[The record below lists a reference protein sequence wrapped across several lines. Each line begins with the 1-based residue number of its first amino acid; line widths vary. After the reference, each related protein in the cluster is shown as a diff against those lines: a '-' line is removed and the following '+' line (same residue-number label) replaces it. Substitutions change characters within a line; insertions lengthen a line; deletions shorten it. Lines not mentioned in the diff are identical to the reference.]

1 MEGGINRNFDRA
13 DTANR
18 LWNDLA
24 APLPLAGRMCLGP
37 APMSLITAHNL
48 SLGFGP
54 KTILDEACFT
64 LNARDRVGI
73 VGANGTGKSTLL
85 KILAG
90 QLAPDSGTLTSMRGT
105 RVGYLPQDILE
116 MPQGSLIDTV
126 LAAVP
131 NRDRLAQRQTALE
144 QALEQAAHDDEEQQL
159 DLAEQLSQLH
169 EELLAFEERY
179 GRHQAERILMGLGFR
194 ADAFDRPVSTLSG
207 GWKMR
212 AALAGLLLSGPDL
225 LLLDE
230 PTNHLD
236 LASLLWL
243 DGFLRHS
250 RHALALV
257 SHDRDFLN
265 RQIDRVL
272 SFEPEG
278 LRGYSGNYDDYR
290 RQRAEEEELIAAR
303 VKRQAAQRAATEA
316 FIERFRYKA
325 TKARQVQSRLR
336 QLDKEEVLTVLERRS
351 AISFSFPEVARAGQ
365 DVLSLKGIT
374 KAFGDNVLYRGL
386 DQLVRRGERVA
397 IIGDNGAG
405 KTTLL
410 RIAAGELPQDSGF
423 VTLGHNV
430 RLAYYAQHHT
440 ELLDP
445 GKTILEEIWSLVPDK
460 PQSWVRG
467 VLGAFLFTGDEVDKK
482 IGVLSGGERA
492 RVALARLLVIPSNLI
507 LMDEPTNH
515 LDIDSTDKLIEALKG
530 YGGTLLFVSHNRA
543 FIDALATRVWDVRD
557 GGVKDWPG
565 NLSDYLHH
573 LELTEANAGSP
584 VKAAPTPATSKE
596 SEREKRRQKAEQ
608 RNAINAQL
616 RPLRERRDQC
626 EAEIARLEKEQ
637 AELEPQLA
645 DGALY
650 DDFETARALTAR
662 YEANKLALDEAMT
675 RWADAEEAL
684 AAMEASLR

>member
-1 MEGGINRNFDRA
+1 
-13 DTANR
+13 
-18 LWNDLA
+18 
-24 APLPLAGRMCLGP
+24 
-37 APMSLITAHNL
+37 MSLITAQNL
-48 SLGFGP
+48 SLAFGP
-54 KTILDEACFT
+54 KIILDEASFT
-64 LNARDRVGI
+64 LNARDRVGL
-73 VGANGTGKSTLL
+73 VGPNGTGKSTLL

-90 QLAPDSGTLTSMRGT
+90 AREPDSGTFTSMRGT

-131 NRDRLAQRQTALE
+131 DRARLSQRQAALE
-144 QALEQAAHDDEEQQL
+144 SALAESRDEDEELQL
-159 DLAEQLSQLH
+159 DLATQLTAVH

-194 ADAFDRPVSTLSG
+194 VDAFDRPVSILSG

-236 LASLLWL
+236 LTSLVWL
-243 DGFLRHS
+243 DAFLRRS
-250 RHALALV
+250 PHALMLV

-290 RQRAEEEELIAAR
+290 QQRTEEEEQLAAR
-303 VKRQAAQRAATEA
+303 VKRQTAQRAATEA

-325 TKARQVQSRLR
+325 TKARQVQSRIR
-336 QLDKEEVLTVLERRS
+336 QLDKEEVLTVLERRA
-351 AISFSFPEVARAGQ
+351 AIAFRFPEVARSGQ
-365 DVLSLKGIT
+365 DVLTLQGID
-374 KAFGDNVLYRGL
+374 KAFGSNVVYRDL
-386 DQLVRRGERVA
+386 TQTVRRGERIA
-397 IIGDNGAG
+397 IIGANGAG

-410 RIAAGELPQDSGF
+410 KIVAGELPQDRGE
-423 VTLGHNV
+423 VTCGLNV
-430 RLAYYAQHHT
+430 QMAYYAQHHT

-445 GKTILEEIWSLVPDK
+445 RKTILDEIWSLVPDR

-467 VLGAFLFTGDEVDKK
+467 VLGAFLFTGDDVDKR
-482 IGVLSGGERA
+482 IAVLSGGERA

-515 LDIDSTDKLIEALKG
+515 LDIDSADRLIEALKG

-543 FIDALATRVWDVRD
+543 FIDALATRVWDVQ
-557 GGVKDWPG
+557 GGGIVDWPG

-573 LELTEANAGSP
+573 LEVASAAQGRDATPRSPTSTSTSSDAGKEKETDKERRRREAEA
-584 VKAAPTPATSKE
+584 
-596 SEREKRRQKAEQ
+596 
-608 RNAINAQL
+608 RNAMNAKL
-616 RPLRERRDQC
+616 RPLREARDRC
-626 EAEIARLEKEQ
+626 EKEIAELEKEQ
-637 AELEPQLA
+637 AELEPKLA

-650 DDFETARALTAR
+650 DDFATARALTER
-662 YEANKLALDEAMT
+662 YEGNAQALEDAMA
-675 RWADAEEAL
+675 RWAEAQETLEAL
-684 AAMEASLR
+684 ESALSR

>member
-1 MEGGINRNFDRA
+1 
-13 DTANR
+13 
-18 LWNDLA
+18 
-24 APLPLAGRMCLGP
+24 
-37 APMSLITAHNL
+37 MSLITAQNL
-48 SLGFGP
+48 GLSFGP
-54 KTILDEACFT
+54 KVILDGACFT
-64 LNARDRVGI
+64 LNARDRVGL

-85 KILAG
+85 KVLAG
-90 QLAPDSGTLTSMRGT
+90 QLSPDSGTITSMRAT

-116 MPQGSLIDTV
+116 MPQGALIDAV

-131 NRDRLAQRQTALE
+131 DRDRLCQRQAALE
-144 QALEQAAHDDEEQQL
+144 RALAAADRGDDELQL
-159 DLAEQLSQLH
+159 DLAERLADLH
-169 EELLAFEERY
+169 EEILAFEERY
-179 GRHQAERILMGLGFR
+179 GRHQAERILTGLGFR
-194 ADAFDRPVSTLSG
+194 AAAFEKPVSILSG

-236 LASLLWL
+236 LTSLLWL
-243 DGFLRHS
+243 DGFLRQS
-250 RHALALV
+250 EHALVLV

-272 SFEPEG
+272 AFEREG

-290 RQRAEEEELIAAR
+290 RQRAEEEALIAAR

-336 QLDKEEVLTVLERRS
+336 QLDKEEVLTELEKRD
-351 AISFSFPEVARAGQ
+351 AIAFRFPEVARSGQ
-365 DVLSLKGIT
+365 EVLALDGVGKS
-374 KAFGDNVLYRGL
+374 FGDNVIYRDL
-386 DQLVRRGERVA
+386 RQTVRRGERVA
-397 IIGDNGAG
+397 IVGENGAG

-410 RIAAGELPQDSGF
+410 RIAAGELPRDRGE
-423 VTLGHNV
+423 VRLGHNV

-445 GKTILEEIWSLVPDK
+445 GKTILEEIWALVPDK

-467 VLGAFLFTGDEVDKK
+467 VLGAFLFTGDDVDKK
-482 IGVLSGGERA
+482 IAVLSGGERA

-515 LDIDSTDKLIEALKG
+515 LDIDSTDKLIEALSG

-557 GGVKDWPG
+557 GGIVDWPG

-573 LELTEANAGSP
+573 QEVLAASEARGPQPPPVPGAASP
-584 VKAAPTPATSKE
+584 SKE
-596 SEREKRRQKAEQ
+596 SDRERRRQKAEQ
-608 RNAINAQL
+608 RNAANARL
-616 RPLRERRDQC
+616 RPLREKRDQC
-626 EAEIARLEKEQ
+626 EAEIAALEKEQ
-637 AELEPQLA
+637 AEIEPRLA
-645 DGALY
+645 DGSLY
-650 DDFETARALTAR
+650 DDFEAARALTNR
-662 YEANKLALDEAMT
+662 YEANKQALDAAMA
-675 RWADAEEAL
+675 RWAEVEEAL
-684 AAMEASLR
+684 AQLEAALR